1 MVESCKDFLYNSF
14 HEKIR
19 PKRGKMKIFISHIQ
33 EEFQVAL
40 VLKKWIESAFADH
53 CEVMISTDP
62 ENIPTVSQFLER
74 SEQAWEEIKALMIL
88 CSPSSIQKPWIPF
101 EAGCAWLRKIFILPV
116 CYSGLTLAELPQP
129 LSTFSG
135 FDLEQRDFGQKLLM
149 TLAKELGI
157 SELPAIQYRQMRQ
170 EINQVLETIHPG
182 TTEFARPRGAKEAG
196 DLPLEAIHV
205 QILLVLNE
213 SYGYTSTV
221 LAQHFQT
228 EEKKIHPLLKRMIE
242 GNYLYA
248 SPAGMGHV
256 RYNLTKRGKEYLQE
270 NGLI

>member
-1 MVESCKDFLYNSF
+1 
-14 HEKIR
+14 
-19 PKRGKMKIFISHIQ
+19 MKIFLSHIR

-62 ENIPTVSQFLER
+62 DSIPAAAQFLEGDER
-74 SEQAWEEIKALMIL
+74 AWEEVKAIMIL
-88 CSPSSIQKPWIPF
+88 CSPSSIQRPWVSF
-101 EAGCAWLRKIFILPV
+101 EAGCAWLRKIFIIPV

-129 LSTFSG
+129 LSTFAG
-135 FDLEQRDFGQKLLM
+135 FDLEQRDFGQKLFML
-149 TLAKELGI
+149 LAKELGI
-157 SELPAIQYRQMRQ
+157 AELPAVQYRQMRQ
-170 EINQVLETIHPG
+170 EIRQVLETIHPAPADLSG
-182 TTEFARPRGAKEAG
+182 PKGGKEAG
-196 DLPLEAIHV
+196 DLTLEAVHV

-228 EEKKIHPLLKRMIE
+228 EEKKILPILKRMIE
-242 GNYLYA
+242 NNYLYA
-248 SPAGMGHV
+248 SPAGTGHV
-256 RYNLTKRGKEYLQE
+256 RYALSKKGRTYLQE

>member
-1 MVESCKDFLYNSF
+1 
-14 HEKIR
+14 
-19 PKRGKMKIFISHIQ
+19 MKIFVSHIQ

-40 VLKKWIESAFADH
+40 VLKKWIESAFADR
-53 CEVMISTDP
+53 CEVIISTDP
-62 ENIPTVSQFLER
+62 ESIPTVAQFLER
-74 SEQAWEEIKALMIL
+74 SEQAWEEIKGLVIL
-88 CSPSSIQKPWIPF
+88 CSPSSIQNPWIAF

-116 CYSGLTLAELPQP
+116 CYAGLTLAELPQP

-135 FDLEQRDFGQKLLM
+135 FDLDQRDFGQKFFM

-157 SELPAIQYRQMRQ
+157 AELPAIQYRQMRQ
-170 EINQVLETIHPG
+170 EINQVLETIPPG
-182 TTEFARPRGAKEAG
+182 TTDLGRPRGGKEAS

-221 LAQHFQT
+221 LAQHFQI
-228 EEKKIHPLLKRMIE
+228 EEKKILPILSRMIE
-242 GNYLYA
+242 ANYLYA
-248 SPAGMGHV
+248 SPAGTGHV
-256 RYNLTKRGKEYLQE
+256 RYTLSKRGKVYLQE

>member
-1 MVESCKDFLYNSF
+1 
-14 HEKIR
+14 
-19 PKRGKMKIFISHIQ
+19 MKIFISHIR

-40 VLKKWIESAFADH
+40 VLKKWIDSAFADH

-62 ENIPTVSQFLER
+62 ESIPTTAQYLEK
-74 SEQAWEEIKALMIL
+74 SEKAWEEIKALIIL
-88 CSPSSIQKPWIPF
+88 CSPASIQKIWIAF
-101 EAGCAWLRKIFILPV
+101 EAGCAWLRKISITPV

-135 FDLEQRDFGQKLLM
+135 FDLDQRDFGQKLFM

-170 EINQVLETIHPG
+170 EMNQVLETIHPG
-182 TTEFARPRGAKEAG
+182 ETDFAKARGAKEAG
-196 DLPLEAIHV
+196 DLPLEATHV

-228 EEKKIHPLLKRMIE
+228 EEKKILPILKRMIE
-242 GNYLYA
+242 ENYLYA
-248 SPAGMGHV
+248 SPAGTGLV
-256 RYNLTKRGKEYLQE
+256 RYTLSKRGKDYLQE
-270 NGLI
+270 NKLI